1 MIRGDYLIRN
11 ILFEIEYQTSV
22 GQEVRINGSLNEL
35 GRWNKDKILKL
46 GWWIMEKTNSIC

>member
-22 GQEVRINGSLNEL
+22 GQEVGINGSLNEL

-46 GWWIMEKTNSIC
+46 G